1 MEESKVKPFGGM
13 MDDQS
18 NKPRSIVQLAVG
30 FLMGIVLGIVIG
42 ATLQA
47 YFPQAFEWLLRP

>member
-1 MEESKVKPFGGM
+1 M